1 MPSHKQRMSLRKILF
16 LSVGLTRV
24 YPPNER
30 EKVND
35 FSEKLRESAES
46 KSYRRRI
53 LALSGI
59 VVLTGLSGA
68 EPNNLSVFGIEPIEG
83 RMPVVLVALIA
94 IQLYWYFLKFHHF
107 IEDGEIEP
115 NEHLRSHGHKYDKI
129 TITHIPL
136 IRKDADLFSNYVA
149 FILTIFSWYFLF
161 SWIVG

>member
-1 MPSHKQRMSLRKILF
+1 MSLRKFLF

-30 EKVND
+30 EKVSE
-35 FSEKLRESAES
+35 FSEKIRESAES

-83 RMPVVLVALIA
+83 RMPVILVALIA
-94 IQLYWYFLKFHHF
+94 IQLYWYFLKFHHL

-115 NEHLRSHGHKYDKI
+115 NEHLRLQGHKYDKI
-129 TITHIPL
+129 SITHIPL
-136 IRKDADLFSNYVA
+136 VRKDADLISNYVA
-149 FILTIFSWYFLF
+149 FVLTILSWYFAI
-161 SWIVG
+161 SWIVGSPG